1 MKKSILS
8 ICFALASVVLIAQE
22 TTCGHTLD
30 TTATE
35 FRENEKALTQAINN
49 PMKSNAV
56 INVPVVFHVLHK
68 GEAYGVASHI
78 TEEQVISALVDLNEH
93 FSNDYGANVG
103 IEFCMAQVDPEGNPT
118 NGIDY
123 IDGCQ
128 FPDYCTEGIGYSFSG
143 PGANEFDVK
152 SATGWP
158 NQQYY
163 NIWLVWSI
171 GNNFGFGG
179 VQGYA
184 WFPTTSVVDGI
195 VQLSNATGTVGTL
208 KSYTN
213 LNKTLVHEMG
223 HAFSLFHTFGS
234 GTGSCSPE
242 TNCLFQGDRVCDTP
256 PQTQATFCTT
266 GSCGFVSENHLDY
279 LKQECRNLFTE
290 GQKTR
295 MRASA
300 TVSRANLIASNKCES
315 PLLETDLTM
324 VWIKRFCINSNFMQ
338 VGWRTSLELNV
349 DYFVLQ
355 NSLDG
360 VTWNSLDTVQAVGNS
375 TMINNYLL
383 DVSFTSLP
391 PHWRLQWVDL
401 NGDETNLVGTR
412 KCEPSGV
419 IAPGLNT
426 VVGIYNVYGTP
437 LDRIPSREI
446 YIIAYSDGT
455 YQKHISE

>member
-8 ICFALASVVLIAQE
+8 ICFALASMILIAQE

-30 TTATE
+30 TTTTE
-35 FRENEKALTQAINN
+35 FRENEKALIAAINN
-49 PMKSNAV
+49 PMKSNAI
-56 INVPVVFHVLHK
+56 INVPVVFHVLHR

-93 FSNDYGANVG
+93 FSNDYGANIG

-128 FPDYCTEGIGYSFSG
+128 FPNYCTQGMGIYSNG
-143 PGANEFDVK
+143 VGASEFNVK

-163 NIWLVWSI
+163 NIWLVWAI
-171 GNNFGFGG
+171 DNNFGLGG
-179 VQGYA
+179 IQGYA
-184 WFPTTSVVDGI
+184 YLPTTSLVDGI
-195 VQLSNATGTVGTL
+195 VQLSNATGTVGNL

-223 HAFSLFHTFGS
+223 HAFSLWHTFQGQ
-234 GTGSCSPE
+234 SCAAES
-242 TNCLFQGDRVCDTP
+242 NCALAGDRVCDTP
-256 PQTQATFCTT
+256 PQTQATSCTVGT
-266 GSCGFVSENHLDY
+266 CGFVSENHLDY
-279 LKQECRNLFTE
+279 LQQGCRNLFTE

-300 TVSRANLIASNKCES
+300 TVSRASLIASNKCES

-324 VWIKRFCINSNFMQ
+324 VGIKRFCINSNFMQ

-355 NSLDG
+355 NSLDS
-360 VTWNSLDTVQAVGNS
+360 VTWNSLDTIQAIGNS
-375 TMINNYLL
+375 TMINDYLL

-391 PHWRLQWVDL
+391 PYWRLQWVDL
-401 NGDETNLVGTR
+401 NGDVTNIVGTR
-412 KCEPSGV
+412 PCEPSGV

-426 VVGIYNVYGTP
+426 IIGIYNVYGTP

-455 YQKHISE
+455 YRKQISE